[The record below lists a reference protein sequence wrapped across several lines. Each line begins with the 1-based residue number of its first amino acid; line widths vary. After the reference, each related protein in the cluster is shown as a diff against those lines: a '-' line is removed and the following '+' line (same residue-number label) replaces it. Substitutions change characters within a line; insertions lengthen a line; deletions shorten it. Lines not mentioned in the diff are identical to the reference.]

1 MEVVKEFQSLQV
13 EAIKAKVDSI
23 LEISYDTSSESNV
36 CILRLLDNFDRELT
50 SFSINER
57 HMGPQVMEM
66 FDNWKSIFFKYLKE
80 YGRN

>member
-36 CILRLLDNFDRELT
+36 CSLRLLDNFDR
-50 SFSINER
+50 
-57 HMGPQVMEM
+57 
-66 FDNWKSIFFKYLKE
+66 
-80 YGRN
+80 

>member
-1 MEVVKEFQSLQV
+1 MEAVKEFQSLQV
-13 EAIKAKVDSI
+13 EAIKSKVDSI
-23 LEISYDTSSESNV
+23 LEVSYDTSSESNV
-36 CILRLLDNFDRELT
+36 CSLRLLDNFDRELT

-66 FDNWKSIFFKYLKE
+66 FENWKCIFFKYLKE